1 MPTSSPNTAGVY
13 AAAVV
18 LIVASTAACGLRFV
32 ARKVKSVPLLADDW
46 LVLCATLL
54 TWGLGIILI
63 YGASYGTLGTHTDQ
77 DPTTGAVIVTH
88 HEIDISKYNAISS
101 LLSVIALGL
110 LKIGVVMFYRRIFVS
125 DWFKKISMAIIVVI
139 SLWTVAF
146 FFATVLECKAHN
158 LDLIWKSIVTFKQEC
173 GMYKDVQWS
182 HAISDVITDLIVLS
196 LPLPEIWKLNMT
208 VRLKLVV
215 SAIFLVG
222 LLSTAAG
229 TARLAIV
236 STNVVQTTAGSR
248 DVRGV
253 GTNTMVWTYVEVG
266 VGVVAACLPT
276 LKPIFRGRTLDS
288 IVASVRSVLS
298 IPSNRSRGS
307 NASSRRQRADGTQDL
322 EMYPYGTPKQ
332 SHNYSQI
339 SGPGSVPG
347 SRAGST
353 KTDMP
358 ALPANA
364 VHRRDDVTVHSSRAV
379 NATSS
384 ASEEAT
390 ERTV

>member
-1 MPTSSPNTAGVY
+1 
-13 AAAVV
+13 
-18 LIVASTAACGLRFV
+18 
-32 ARKVKSVPLLADDW
+32 
-46 LVLCATLL
+46 
-54 TWGLGIILI
+54 
-63 YGASYGTLGTHTDQ
+63 
-77 DPTTGAVIVTH
+77 
-88 HEIDISKYNAISS
+88 
-101 LLSVIALGL
+101 
-110 LKIGVVMFYRRIFVS
+110 
-125 DWFKKISMAIIVVI
+125 
-139 SLWTVAF
+139 
-146 FFATVLECKAHN
+146 
-158 LDLIWKSIVTFKQEC
+158 
-173 GMYKDVQWS
+173 
-182 HAISDVITDLIVLS
+182 
-196 LPLPEIWKLNMT
+196 
-208 VRLKLVV
+208 
-215 SAIFLVG
+215 
-222 LLSTAAG
+222 
-229 TARLAIV
+229 
-236 STNVVQTTAGSR
+236 
-248 DVRGV
+248 
-253 GTNTMVWTYVEVG
+253 MVWTYVEVG

-339 SGPGSVPG
+339 SGPGSAPG

-390 ERTV
+390 ERTA

>member
-1 MPTSSPNTAGVY
+1 MVKVAIAG
-13 AAAVV
+13 
-18 LIVASTAACGLRFV
+18 G
-32 ARKVKSVPLLADDW
+32 
-46 LVLCATLL
+46 
-54 TWGLGIILI
+54 
-63 YGASYGTLGTHTDQ
+63 
-77 DPTTGAVIVTH
+77 TGAVGRALAETLAQQNV
-88 HEIDISKYNAISS
+88 HE
-101 LLSVIALGL
+101 
-110 LKIGVVMFYRRIFVS
+110 
-125 DWFKKISMAIIVVI
+125 AIIL
-139 SLWTVAF
+139 SRQGSNNEC
-146 FFATVLECKAHN
+146 TVLPTIQVNYDDLEDLIQVLADHEVHTVICAFAINGTSLKKSQMNLIKASSAASSVARFIPTSFSIDYPRAGVEILPPLQDYFDCIDELTKTNLEWSVVLNGIFLDYFSAPPIKSYLAPNAFVIDMANNAAAIPGTGDEMVTFTHTFDVAKYLVAA
-158 LDLIWKSIVTFKQEC
+158 LDLVKWPRELRISGDEMKFKDFVKLAEEVKGSYLSIRSIQC
-173 GMYKDVQWS
+173 
-182 HAISDVITDLIVLS
+182 
-196 LPLPEIWKLNMT
+196 T
-208 VRLKLVV
+208 VCYD
-215 SAIFLVG
+215 
-222 LLSTAAG
+222 T
-229 TARLAIV
+229 
-236 STNVVQTTAGSR
+236 
-248 DVRGV
+248 
-253 GTNTMVWTYVEVG
+253 VWTYVEVG

-322 EMYPYGTPKQ
+322 QMYPYGTPKQ

-390 ERTV
+390 ERAA